1 MFTHL
6 RGRVKALLCAHLYC
20 FLHFQ
25 EMSLEGR
32 QNDELNRNK
41 NQTVTAAKKMEKL
54 VVLVGLIVHIKKKN
68 RCHVLIA
75 FSVGCQS
82 YRLLRSEEGHSLFF
96 LLTFGN
102 DLVCVSLFFWTY
114 HSNV

>member
-1 MFTHL
+1 
-6 RGRVKALLCAHLYC
+6 
-20 FLHFQ
+20 
-25 EMSLEGR
+25 MSLEGR